1 MERENHRRF
10 SQPPLDFT
18 VTGQFWD
25 TLRPKDC
32 AQAEKDLMRAVLR
45 DAIWDYRKNMK
56 FRNIHFRE
64 AREWLFAAN
73 DESLFSFENI
83 CETLDLNPVLIRREL
98 RNLESRAS

>member
-1 MERENHRRF
+1 MERESHRRF
-10 SQPPLDFT
+10 NQPIDFV

-25 TLRPKDC
+25 TLRPKDG

-56 FRNIHFRE
+56 VRNIHFRE

-83 CETLDLNPVLIRREL
+83 CETLDLDPVLIRKEL
-98 RNLESRAS
+98 RNLESRES